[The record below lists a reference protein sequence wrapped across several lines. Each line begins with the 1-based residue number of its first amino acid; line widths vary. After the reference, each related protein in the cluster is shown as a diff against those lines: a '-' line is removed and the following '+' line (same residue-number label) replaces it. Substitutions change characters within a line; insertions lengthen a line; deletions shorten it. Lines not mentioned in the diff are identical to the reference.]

1 MPAYL
6 IANIIG
12 NTDPAAM
19 ARYRSE
25 VAPLI
30 EKAGGRYLVR
40 GGAVENVEGD
50 PGFDRLVIIEYP
62 SMAALKAF
70 YHGPDYAPLL
80 ALRAGASLSHVA
92 LVEGYVP
99 G

>member
-6 IANIIG
+6 IANIVG
-12 NTDPAAM
+12 NSDPAAI
-19 ARYRSE
+19 ARYRAE

-40 GGAVENVEGD
+40 GGAIENVEGEM
-50 PGFDRLVIIEYP
+50 GFDRLVIVEYP
-62 SMAALKAF
+62 TMEALRAF
-70 YHGPDYAPLL
+70 YHGPEYAPLL
-80 ALRAGASLSHVA
+80 ALRAGASLSHVV
-92 LVEGYVP
+92 LVEGYTP

>member
-12 NTDPAAM
+12 NTDPAAI
-19 ARYRSE
+19 ARYRAE

-40 GGAVENVEGD
+40 GGAVEQVEGD
-50 PGFDRLVIIEYP
+50 MGIDRLVIIEYP
-62 SMAALKAF
+62 SMEALRAF
-70 YHGPDYAPLL
+70 YFGPDYAPLL
-80 ALRAGASLSHVA
+80 ALRAGASLSHVV
-92 LVEGYVP
+92 LVEGYAP
-99 G
+99 P